1 MLRIKKNQSNYREL
15 IEYSLL
21 VFGYVIIDDF
31 FSESDDLFKRLKSK
45 HLIDLSLDNAALDNN
60 YLGGV
65 CKTYMDLLGK
75 KENNKKSKNL
85 IKKLNYEIELE
96 QLVCLPL
103 IYETANR
110 FFNSDNLNI
119 DVFQT
124 LDTPNSKHVA
134 QDPHFDR
141 IPTLKFMLYVNDIS
155 IENGAFS
162 LSAST
167 NHWVK
172 TNFPLPRPS
181 FHDLEYFK
189 KSRELPTPIIDNLK
203 PIEGK
208 AGTLIIFHTDTIH
221 NQGIVNNGECRIIRS
236 HFRKKEAILNKINKF
251 KKLKN
256 LLKNNFKLKF
266 FLN

>member
-1 MLRIKKNQSNYREL
+1 MLRIKKNQSNFKEL

-31 FSESDDLFKRLKSK
+31 FLESDDLFKSLKTK
-45 HLIDLSLDNAALDNN
+45 HLLGLSLKNEDQDNN

-65 CKTYMDLLGK
+65 CKTFIDLLGQKETK
-75 KENNKKSKNL
+75 KKFNNSTQ
-85 IKKLNYEIELE
+85 KLNYEIDLKK
-96 QLVCLPL
+96 LVRLPL
-103 IYETANR
+103 IYETAKR
-110 FFNSDNLNI
+110 FFESDNLNI
-119 DVFQT
+119 DVFKT

-134 QDPHFDR
+134 QEPHFDR
-141 IPTLKFMLYVNDIS
+141 IPTLKFMLYINDITVN
-155 IENGAFS
+155 NGAFE

-167 NHWVK
+167 HHWVK
-172 TNFPLPRPS
+172 RNFPLPRPS
-181 FHDLEYFK
+181 YDDFEYFK
-189 KSRELPTPIIDNLK
+189 KTRKLPKPIIENLK

-236 HFRKKEAILNKINKF
+236 HFSKKEVILNKVNKF
-251 KKLKN
+251 EKLKN

-266 FLN
+266 F